1 MTIKVSGRALLLL
14 TTGLWICMAGPSPYA
29 ANAATDTPGAHHAR
43 KTTHRASG
51 DVSSKPAESA
61 KADDNA
67 TADDNDDGSAPASS
81 ADLPPSVANANA
93 QLAAA
98 DSANGN
104 PVASDRTLN

>member
-1 MTIKVSGRALLLL
+1 MTIKGRGRALLLL

-51 DVSSKPAESA
+51 DVSSKPAEIA
-61 KADDNA
+61 K
-67 TADDNDDGSAPASS
+67 ADDNDDGSAPASS
-81 ADLPPSVANANA
+81 ADLPPAVANANA